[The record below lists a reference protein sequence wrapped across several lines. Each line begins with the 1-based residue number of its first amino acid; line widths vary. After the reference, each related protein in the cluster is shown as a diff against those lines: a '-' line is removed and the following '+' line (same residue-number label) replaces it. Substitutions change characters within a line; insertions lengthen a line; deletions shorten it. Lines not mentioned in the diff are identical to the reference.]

1 MARVLKTALLT
12 ILLASLL
19 LAHSAARGQDVGV
32 APSAEKD
39 ERLASI
45 LARVGQSVER
55 YHRGIFSIAFTETF
69 RSEEL
74 KKDMT
79 PKKSKEFVY
88 ESVILRES
96 LSDEDGDYFAETLR
110 RLKTVDGK
118 PVKKGK
124 DDGRPFVSTHAA
136 LLNFLLPNL
145 RTLYQFSFE
154 GEETLR
160 GRKSLRVG
168 MLRPG
173 DGEPRVEW
181 KGTSFRVRAPM
192 RFTVWVDAESF
203 AVLQVESRLAEAFE
217 FDSPRV
223 FSAGPF
229 GRFGPSRHLRY
240 VREDYTVRFRP
251 VLFKDPEQTLLLPEY
266 AEWIT
271 VIEGVNRPRRR
282 TTLSFTNYRRFVSD
296 VKVIEETG
304 PDE

>member
-12 ILLASLL
+12 ALLASLL
-19 LAHSAARGQDVGV
+19 LARGTARGQEPGV
-32 APSAEKD
+32 TPSAAND
-39 ERLASI
+39 ERLAII

-55 YHRGIFSIAFTETF
+55 YHRGVFSISFTETF
-69 RSEEL
+69 KSEEL
-74 KKDMT
+74 KQDMS

-88 ESVILRES
+88 ESVILRKS

-110 RLKTVDGK
+110 RIKAVDRK

-124 DDGRPFVSTHAA
+124 SDERPFVSTHGA
-136 LLNFLLPNL
+136 LLNFLLPKL
-145 RTLYQFSFE
+145 QKLYQFSLE

-160 GRKSLRVG
+160 GRKALRVS

-181 KGTSFRVRAPM
+181 KGRSFRARAPM
-192 RFTVWVDAESF
+192 RITVWMDAENGD
-203 AVLQVESRLAEAFE
+203 VLQVESRLAEAFE
-217 FDSPRV
+217 FDSPRA

-229 GRFGPSRHLRY
+229 GRFGPSRHLKY

-271 VIEGVNRPRRR
+271 VIEGARRPRLR

-296 VKVIEETG
+296 VKVIE
-304 PDE
+304 